1 MWGRQSIC
9 VHDRDNNAISI
20 SPLHALA
27 TRRTGSPLLS
37 GTGGR
42 VAPRPLPSNPGPR
55 CVRRQRASRPVGTN
69 GTCPPSAAPMAICAR
84 FSDRNE
90 NPRGR
95 LGVSI
100 ARCTWSPALIGYS
113 RALPVVNTRW
123 SMVTLNCYCVSPYGV
138 SV

>member
-1 MWGRQSIC
+1 MICIDVGRQSIC

-20 SPLHALA
+20 SPLHVGYTSA

-69 GTCPPSAAPMAICAR
+69 GTCPPSAAPMAICGFLTTTRIPADVWACRLHVAR
-84 FSDRNE
+84 GAPHLLD
-90 NPRGR
+90 
-95 LGVSI
+95 I
-100 ARCTWSPALIGYS
+100 AAPC
-113 RALPVVNTRW
+113 RW
-123 SMVTLNCYCVSPYGV
+123 SILGGQW
-138 SV
+138 